1 LPSPLSAAASAAVA
15 IAASAAVVV
24 TAAAETVFTE
34 CAEQGKD
41 DNPPPI
47 VAETV
52 THNLLPP

>member
-1 LPSPLSAAASAAVA
+1 MNVTIKDVAKAAGVSVA
-15 IAASAAVVV
+15 
-24 TAAAETVFTE
+24 EE
-34 CAEQGKD
+34 EQKD